1 MFKSL
6 YSKLAVILA
15 VLFGLV
21 GLSLVFVALFSTD
34 LYQQEINQ
42 KLNAK
47 LAEQIVKEKLLIQGK
62 NINNIALKEV
72 FSMLM
77 VVNPS
82 LEIYLLD
89 TSGQILAFSAPLG
102 KVKRQTVNILPI
114 KELLNPEAKLPIL
127 GDDPRDPNGKK
138 IFSVAR
144 IPEEGRLQGY
154 LYIILGGESYDSVV
168 QKLKGS
174 YILTLSSWII
184 AASLL
189 FALITGLLLFAA
201 LTGRLKELTKM
212 MEAFK
217 SGEKLDEITLSF
229 KRFQN
234 GNDEISHLGI
244 TFKQMAEQIEVQ
256 MEQLIQADTMRR
268 DLIANISHDLRTPL
282 ATLQGYIETLL
293 LKKNKLS
300 EIEQEHYLK
309 VAINHC
315 GNLNQLVNRLLELA
329 KLESYEIQVTQEPFN
344 MSELVHDVIQKFE
357 LKAEEKK
364 IQLIPDFDAQLPF
377 VMADIGLIER
387 VFDNLI
393 ENALRFTSE
402 NGNITI
408 SMSPGG
414 KDINVRISDN
424 GCGIP
429 KEVLPSIFD
438 RFFQLDKSREVKTGH
453 SGLGL
458 AITKK
463 ILELHQSNIKVESKI
478 GVGTRFTFSVKISS

>member
-15 VLFGLV
+15 VLFSLV

-47 LAEQIVKEKLLIQGK
+47 LAEQIVKEKLLIQNQ
-62 NINNIALKEV
+62 NINNKALKEV

-89 TSGQILAFSAPLG
+89 TNGQILAFSAPLG
-102 KVKRQTVNILPI
+102 KIKRKTVNIQPI
-114 KELLNPEAKLPIL
+114 KELLYPDAQLPIL
-127 GDDPRDPNGKK
+127 GDDPRDPTRKK

-144 IPEEGRLQGY
+144 IPEQGHLQGY

-184 AASLL
+184 VASLL

-201 LTGRLKELTKM
+201 LTGRLKELTRM

-217 SGEKLDEITLSF
+217 AGEKVDETKFSF

-234 GNDEISHLGI
+234 SDDEISHLGI
-244 TFKQMAEQIEVQ
+244 TFKQMAEKIDDQ
-256 MEQLIQADTMRR
+256 MEQLIQSDTMRR

-293 LKKNKLS
+293 LKKNTLR
-300 EIEQEHYLK
+300 ENEQEHYLK

-315 GNLNQLVNRLLELA
+315 DHLNRLVDRLLELA
-329 KLESYEIQVTQEPFN
+329 KLESYETQLTQEPFN
-344 MSELVHDVIQKFE
+344 LSELVHDVIQKFE
-357 LKAEEKK
+357 LKAKEKK

-377 VMADIGLIER
+377 VTADIGLIER

-393 ENALRFTSE
+393 ENALRFTPE
-402 NGNITI
+402 NGNIIVTMNVNKNNI
-408 SMSPGG
+408 
-414 KDINVRISDN
+414 DVRISDS
-424 GCGIP
+424 GCGIS
-429 KEVLPSIFD
+429 KDVLPSIFD
-438 RFFQLDKSREVKTGH
+438 RFFQLDKSRDIKTGH

-463 ILELHQSNIKVESKI
+463 ILELHQSNIKVESEI
-478 GVGTRFTFSVKISS
+478 EQGTCFSFSMKTSA

>member
-6 YSKLAVILA
+6 YSKLAVILT
-15 VLFGLV
+15 VLFSLV
-21 GLSLVFVALFSTD
+21 GLSLVFVALFSAD

-47 LAEQIVKEKLLIQGK
+47 LADQIVKEKLLIHDQS
-62 NINNIALKEV
+62 INNKALKEV

-89 TSGQILAFSAPLG
+89 TNGQILAFSAPLD
-102 KVKRQTVNILPI
+102 KIKRQRVNIEPI
-114 KELLNPEAKLPIL
+114 EAFLDSEANLPIL
-127 GDDPRDPNGKK
+127 GDDPRDPKRKK

-144 IPEEGRLQGY
+144 IPDQGQLQGY
-154 LYIILGGESYDSVV
+154 LYIILGGETYDSVV
-168 QKLKGS
+168 EKLKGS
-174 YILTLSSWII
+174 YILTLSSWMVV
-184 AASLL
+184 ASLL

-201 LTGRLKELTKM
+201 LTGRLKALAKM

-217 SGEKLDEITLSF
+217 AGEKPDEIKFSF
-229 KRFQN
+229 KQFQKSD
-234 GNDEISHLGI
+234 DEISRLGI
-244 TFKQMAEQIEVQ
+244 TFKQMAEQIEAQ
-256 MEQLIQADTMRR
+256 MEQLIQSDTMRR

-293 LKKNKLS
+293 LKKDKLTND
-300 EIEQEHYLK
+300 EQQHYLK

-315 GNLNQLVNRLLELA
+315 DHLNQLVNRLLELA
-329 KLESYEIQVTQEPFN
+329 KLESYEIQVTQESFN
-344 MSELVHDVIQKFE
+344 LSELVHDVIQKFE
-357 LKAEEKK
+357 LKAREKK
-364 IQLIPDFDAQLPF
+364 IQLMPQFKADLPF
-377 VMADIGLIER
+377 VTADIGLIER

-393 ENALRFTSE
+393 ENALRFTPE
-402 NGNITI
+402 NGKVVI
-408 SMSPGG
+408 SMKPDN
-414 KDINVRISDN
+414 KKVRIQISDT

-429 KEVLPSIFD
+429 KEALSAIFD
-438 RFFQLDKSREVKTGH
+438 RFFQLDISRKVKTGH

-463 ILELHQSNIKVESKI
+463 ILNLHQSDIQVNSI
-478 GVGTRFTFSVKISS
+478 VGSGSTFSFSLKA